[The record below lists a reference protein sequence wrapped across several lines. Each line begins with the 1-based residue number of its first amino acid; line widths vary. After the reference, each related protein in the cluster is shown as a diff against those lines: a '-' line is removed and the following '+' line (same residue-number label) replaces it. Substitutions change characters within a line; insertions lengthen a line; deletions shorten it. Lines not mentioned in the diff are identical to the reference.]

1 MVVNKPLSRSPGFFV
16 IMQRMKSTVYVE
28 TSVISYLTSRYSRD
42 LVVAG
47 HQQVTHQWWDTAGDR
62 FDLLISPMVQDEM
75 AQGDPDAVKLRLAAA
90 RKLRILPVTA
100 DVLKRVIDLTNSLGL
115 PKKALADIYH
125 IAYCIAY
132 EIDFLVT
139 WNCTHIANP
148 HVLRR
153 LRDSSGEQVFF
164 LPTIVTPDSLLED

>member
-1 MVVNKPLSRSPGFFV
+1 
-16 IMQRMKSTVYVE
+16 MQRMKPTVYVE

-42 LVVAG
+42 LVVAA
-47 HQQVTHQWWDTAGDR
+47 HQQVTHLWWDIAADR

-90 RKLRILPVTA
+90 STLRILPVTA
-100 DVLKRVIDLTNSLGL
+100 EVLGRVIDLTDSLGL

-132 EIDFLVT
+132 EVDFLVT

-148 HVLRR
+148 NVLRR
-153 LRDSSGEQVFF
+153 LRDLANEGAFF

>member
-1 MVVNKPLSRSPGFFV
+1 MPGNRDAAAAGAFV
-16 IMQRMKSTVYVE
+16 IMQSMKPTVYVE

-42 LVVAG
+42 LVLAA
-47 HQQVTHQWWDTAGDR
+47 HQQVTHQWWDTARDR

-90 RKLRILPVTA
+90 RKLRILPMTD
-100 DVLKRVIDLTNSLGL
+100 DVLERVINLTHSLGL

-125 IAYCIAY
+125 IAYCVVY
-132 EIDFLVT
+132 QIDFLVT

-148 HVLRR
+148 RVLRR
-153 LRDSSGEQVFF
+153 LRDLANEETFF

>member
-1 MVVNKPLSRSPGFFV
+1 MKP
-16 IMQRMKSTVYVE
+16 TVYVE

-42 LVVAG
+42 LVISAR
-47 HQQVTHQWWDTAGDR
+47 QQVTHQWWDTAEDR
-62 FDLLISPMVQDEM
+62 FVLLISPMVQEEM
-75 AQGDPDAVKLRLAAA
+75 AQGDPDAVKSRLAAA
-90 RKLRILPVTA
+90 SKLRILPVTEI
-100 DVLKRVIDLTNSLGL
+100 VLGRVIDLTSSLGL

-132 EIDFLVT
+132 EVDFLVT

-148 HVLRR
+148 YVLRR
-153 LRDSSGEQVFF
+153 LRDLANQGSFF

>member
-1 MVVNKPLSRSPGFFV
+1 MQSMKP
-16 IMQRMKSTVYVE
+16 TVYVE
-28 TSVISYLTSRYSRD
+28 TSVISYLTSRPSRD
-42 LVVAG
+42 LIIAA
-47 HQQVTHQWWDTAGDR
+47 HQQVTRQWWDIAADR

-75 AQGDPDAVKLRLAAA
+75 AQGDPDPVKLRLAAA
-90 RKLRILPVTA
+90 SKLRILPMTA
-100 DVLKRVIDLTNSLGL
+100 DVLKRVISLTHSLGL

-153 LRDSSGEQVFF
+153 LRDVANEETFF

>member
-1 MVVNKPLSRSPGFFV
+1 MKP
-16 IMQRMKSTVYVE
+16 TVYVE

-47 HQQVTHQWWDTAGDR
+47 HQQVTHLWWDKAADR

-75 AQGDPDAVKLRLAAA
+75 AQGDPAAVALRLAATS
-90 RKLRILPVTA
+90 KLRILPITA
-100 DVLKRVIDLTNSLGL
+100 DVLTRVIDLTESLEL
-115 PKKALADIYH
+115 PRKALADIYH
-125 IAYCIAY
+125 IAYSIAY
-132 EIDFLVT
+132 EVDFLVT

-148 HVLRR
+148 NVLRR
-153 LRDSSGEQVFF
+153 LRDLANERVFF

>member
-1 MVVNKPLSRSPGFFV
+1 MKP
-16 IMQRMKSTVYVE
+16 TVYVE
-28 TSVISYLTSRYSRD
+28 TSVISYLTSRHSRD
-42 LVVAG
+42 LVIAAR
-47 HQQVTHQWWDTAGDR
+47 QQVTHEWWHTAANR

-75 AQGDPDAVKLRLAAA
+75 AQGDPEAVKLRLAAA
-90 RKLRILPVTA
+90 RNLGILPVTA
-100 DVLKRVIDLTNSLGL
+100 DVLDQVIDLTNSLGL

-125 IAYCIAY
+125 IAYCIVY

-153 LRDSSGEQVFF
+153 LRDLANERAFF
-164 LPTIVTPDSLLED
+164 LPTIVTPDALVED